1 MRGHAGSPPGPRR
14 RRAPQGTSRPRNRP
28 KALSHPTPTSFPG
41 SPGAVGCTVLPAPA
55 LSRSSQSRRP
65 RAPRCPPRP
74 GGLWKTLCASVRVC
88 MHVCMCE
95 CMYVCVRESAR
106 ECVRVLRA
114 RPGLL
119 SISWAGPGQ
128 PGGEPGVFG
137 ISERN
142 CEAPT
147 EHHAFLPTPFG
158 QRETRG
164 APPIASHARGALGRA
179 RGAWRKTPCSQ
190 PVSQRLSPC
199 HEGKLA
205 IGETETDQNT
215 PLGRADESGVRH
227 LPHLPHLGALHC
239 GIAEWPRLRVP
250 SRRLSP
256 RRAPKSTH
264 TPGYVPPPP
273 GSPPICPLEAR
284 TTPRPRCICSRRPR
298 HSQTVSPRPRPSR
311 LRLRPGCARST
322 SPLLRL
328 PLASSAPPSPL
339 SSSGAL
345 LPSRPAA
352 SAPPTPPPLSLY
364 ASNMATRL
372 EASICFPGQGDEP
385 ANPGAWAG
393 VRARWQFRAR
403 G

>member
-1 MRGHAGSPPGPRR
+1 M
-14 RRAPQGTSRPRNRP
+14 
-28 KALSHPTPTSFPG
+28 
-41 SPGAVGCTVLPAPA
+41 
-55 LSRSSQSRRP
+55 
-65 RAPRCPPRP
+65 
-74 GGLWKTLCASVRVC
+74 
-88 MHVCMCE
+88 
-95 CMYVCVRESAR
+95 
-106 ECVRVLRA
+106 
-114 RPGLL
+114 
-119 SISWAGPGQ
+119 
-128 PGGEPGVFG
+128 FG
-137 ISERN
+137 ISEWN

-147 EHHAFLPTPFG
+147 KHHAFLPTPFG

-164 APPIASHARGALGRA
+164 APPNASQARGALGRA

-190 PVSQRLSPC
+190 PASAFLSVTRENWRSGRRRQTRTLLWGSKWERGPASAPSPAS
-199 HEGKLA
+199 GGA
-205 IGETETDQNT
+205 
-215 PLGRADESGVRH
+215 PLWHR
-227 LPHLPHLGALHC
+227 
-239 GIAEWPRLRVP
+239 RV
-250 SRRLSP
+250 
-256 RRAPKSTH
+256 AA
-264 TPGYVPPPP
+264 TPGSQPSAQPQTRAQIHAHPNPGVCRHRP
-273 GSPPICPLEAR
+273 GSPPVCPLEAR

-328 PLASSAPPSPL
+328 PLASSAPPSRL

-385 ANPGAWAG
+385 ANPRAWAG
-393 VRARWQFRAR
+393 VRARWQFWAR